1 MLSNL
6 EALRDNL
13 GRLDER
19 DRGFAQ
25 SLLDQA
31 AGRGLSAK
39 QAPWVDKLLLRATT
53 PPETIGKVGGVLELL
68 RRAGKRPRVTLAKDD
83 LKIRVSISGTQ
94 SAWPGT
100 VAVTSTDK
108 GFGYRKFYGRI
119 AAEGTFIPGRDL
131 TSDNL
136 EVILEL
142 LRTLANDPAGTASAY
157 GQTTGECCF
166 CGLELTD
173 ERSKEVGY
181 GPSCAKRFALPWGTR
196 P

>member
-25 SLLDQA
+25 SLLEQA

-39 QAPWVDKLLLRATT
+39 QMPWVDRLVMRATT
-53 PPETIGKVGGVLELL
+53 PPEQIGDVGGVLAFLV
-68 RRAGKRPRVTLAKDD
+68 RAGKRPRVTLGKDE
-83 LKIRVSISGTQ
+83 LKIRLSISGAQ
-94 SAWPGT
+94 SQWPGT

-119 AAEGTFIPGRDL
+119 TPQGKFIPGRDL
-131 TSDNL
+131 TLDNL
-136 EVILEL
+136 GVILEL
-142 LRTLANDPAGTASAY
+142 LRALADDPAGTASAY

-173 ERSKEVGY
+173 DRSKEVGY
-181 GPSCAKRFALPWGTR
+181 GPSCAKRFGLPWGTK

>member
-13 GRLDER
+13 SRLDER

-31 AGRGLSAK
+31 RGRGLSAK
-39 QAPWVDKLLLRATT
+39 QVPWVDKLLLRATT
-53 PPETIGKVGGVLELL
+53 PPETIANIGGVLELL
-68 RRAGKRPRVTLAKDD
+68 QRAGKRPRVTLQAGD
-83 LKIRVSISGTQ
+83 LTIRLAISGDQ

-100 VAVTSTDK
+100 VAITSTDK

-119 AAEGTFIPGRDL
+119 GLDGTLSPGRDA
-131 TSDNL
+131 SPENL
-136 EVILEL
+136 PGIVAL
-142 LRTLANDPAGTASAY
+142 LRTLAADPAATASAY
-157 GQTTGECCF
+157 GKATGECCF
-166 CGLELTD
+166 CSLPLTD
-173 ERSKEVGY
+173 ERSLHVGY
-181 GPSCAKRFALPWGTR
+181 GGTCAKRYALPWGMK